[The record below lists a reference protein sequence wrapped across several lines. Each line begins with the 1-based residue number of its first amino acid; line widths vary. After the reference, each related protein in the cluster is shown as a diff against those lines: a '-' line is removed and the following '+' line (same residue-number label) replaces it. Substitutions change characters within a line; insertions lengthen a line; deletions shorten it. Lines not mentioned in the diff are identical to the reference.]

1 MPLTKSQTAIFETV
15 FKLQRV
21 QMLGIVFTVSMLL
34 RENRLF
40 NTKQMEG
47 LSCLAFQPK
56 RPTMIGNH
64 FMHFSSLS

>member
-1 MPLTKSQTAIFETV
+1 
-15 FKLQRV
+15 
-21 QMLGIVFTVSMLL
+21 MLGIVFTVSMLL

-64 FMHFSSLS
+64 FMLFSSLS